1 MKSFVLFALTLCVA
15 HGEMSRKLF
24 TERGQR
30 PKSKLD
36 QGSHHGRGFASTG
49 RSNRQ
54 FFRKKFG
61 HQKAIPESKPSSR
74 NVRSVVVKEHS
85 SGYGEYVAGNSIG
98 LDLDFSSGY
107 SSGSGSGSFFSMSFW
122 LNDGIETVE
131 TPTKEKSKKMNN
143 SPAKSP
149 THADRYNKR
158 SSRGSNPDFV
168 RKEKV
173 ESRKS
178 NAGIISVLT
187 PRKHQVKRSIF
198 DFFTGSGDTSSSSG
212 YSSDERDDILSD
224 VQEGSGSVV
233 PGVVTNQKVKHF
245 QYALGHSESMGI
257 STGSGSIACIGNV
270 HCDQGSGSIEI
281 QDAQMPAMEKPTNL
295 GSEEQI
301 HSSGMYAD
309 DHQP

>member
-1 MKSFVLFALTLCVA
+1 MCLLLAV
-15 HGEMSRKLF
+15 SRKLF
-24 TERGQR
+24 TEKGQR

-85 SGYGEYVAGNSIG
+85 SGYGEYVAGNSVG

-122 LNDGIETVE
+122 LNDGIQTVE
-131 TPTKEKSKKMNN
+131 TPTKKKSKKVDN

-149 THADRYNKR
+149 THADRNNKR

-168 RKEKV
+168 RKEKN

-187 PRKHQVKRSIF
+187 PRNHQAKRSIF
-198 DFFTGSGDTSSSSG
+198 DFFTGSGDTSSSG
-212 YSSDERDDILSD
+212 YSSEERDDILSD

-233 PGVVTNQKVKHF
+233 VINQKVKHF
-245 QYALGHSESMGI
+245 QYALGRSESVGI
-257 STGSGSIACIGNV
+257 STGSGSIACNGNV

-281 QDAQMPAMEKPTNL
+281 QDAQMPAMEKPTNS
-295 GSEEQI
+295 GSDEQI

>member
-1 MKSFVLFALTLCVA
+1 
-15 HGEMSRKLF
+15 
-24 TERGQR
+24 
-30 PKSKLD
+30 
-36 QGSHHGRGFASTG
+36 
-49 RSNRQ
+49 
-54 FFRKKFG
+54 
-61 HQKAIPESKPSSR
+61 
-74 NVRSVVVKEHS
+74 
-85 SGYGEYVAGNSIG
+85 
-98 LDLDFSSGY
+98 
-107 SSGSGSGSFFSMSFW
+107 MSFW

-131 TPTKEKSKKMNN
+131 TPTKKSKKMNN

-149 THADRYNKR
+149 AHADIYNKR
-158 SSRGSNPDFV
+158 SSRDSNPDFV

-187 PRKHQVKRSIF
+187 PRNHQVKRSIF
-198 DFFTGSGDTSSSSG
+198 DFFTESRDISSSSG
-212 YSSDERDDILSD
+212 YSSEERDDILSD
-224 VQEGSGSVV
+224 VQEGSGSIV
-233 PGVVTNQKVKHF
+233 PGVVIKQKVKHF
-245 QYALGHSESMGI
+245 QYVLGHSESVGI

-281 QDAQMPAMEKPTNL
+281 QDAQMPAMEKPTNS